1 MPVCPHRREDDDES
15 KKGDEAVIRA
25 VRIKSVKIENERGGK
40 RIKNQCRKKTN
51 IPYKEKKKV
60 TATCLPFAS
69 LAGESAAGMYE

>member
-1 MPVCPHRREDDDES
+1 MMNQRKEMRLSLELSES
-15 KKGDEAVIRA
+15 
-25 VRIKSVKIENERGGK
+25 SVKIENERGGK